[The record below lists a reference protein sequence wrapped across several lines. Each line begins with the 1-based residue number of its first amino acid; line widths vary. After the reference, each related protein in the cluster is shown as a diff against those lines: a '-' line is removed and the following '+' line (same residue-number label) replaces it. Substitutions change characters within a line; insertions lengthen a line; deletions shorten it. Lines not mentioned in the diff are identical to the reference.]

1 MFPTTMPDSHSARA
15 LVLTGDLW
23 QSVLIHLLESLP
35 NEGVGLLSTVDSPE
49 SVRAVRFYRGK
60 NLNESPSRFTM
71 DPLDVLRACEDMERE
86 GTRLGVVVHS
96 HPTTA
101 PEPSQTD
108 VRELAMPG
116 VINLIVQLRP
126 RVSARAW
133 EITPA
138 GSVEVPIR
146 AEASASGE
154 GRRA

>member
-1 MFPTTMPDSHSARA
+1 MPDSPLPRA
-15 LVLTGDLW
+15 LLLSHELRDAIVE
-23 QSVLIHLLESLP
+23 HLQACLP
-35 NEGVGLLSTVDSPE
+35 NEGVGLLSTIDTMGT
-49 SVRAVRFYRGK
+49 VRAVRFYPGR

-101 PEPSQTD
+101 PEPSLTD

-116 VINLIVQLRP
+116 VVNLIVQLRP
-126 RVSARAW
+126 RVCARAW

-138 GSVEVPIR
+138 GSVELPIR
-146 AEASASGE
+146 AEAPAPGE
-154 GRRA
+154 G

>member
-1 MFPTTMPDSHSARA
+1 MAD
-15 LVLTGDLW
+15 LTPSRSLILDGELW
-23 QSVLIHLLESLP
+23 QTVLAHLQACLP
-35 NEGVGLLSTVDSPE
+35 NEGVGLLSTVDTHDDF
-49 SVRAVRFYRGK
+49 RAVRFYPGR

-101 PEPSQTD
+101 PEPSPTD

-116 VINLIVQLRP
+116 VVNLIVQLRP
-126 RVSARAW
+126 RVCARAW

-138 GSVEVPIR
+138 GSVELPIR
-146 AEASASGE
+146 AEAPAPGE
-154 GRRA
+154 G

>member
-1 MFPTTMPDSHSARA
+1 MLHD
-15 LVLTGDLW
+15 DLW
-23 QSVLIHLLESLP
+23 QAVLEHLQECLP
-35 NEGVGLLSTVDSPE
+35 NEGVGLLSTVDFPE
-49 SVRAVRFYRGK
+49 QVRAVRFYRGR

-101 PEPSQTD
+101 PEPSRTD
-108 VRELAMPG
+108 ERELAMPG

-126 RVSARAW
+126 RVCARAW

-138 GSVEVPIR
+138 GSVELPIR
-146 AEASASGE
+146 AEAPAPGE
-154 GRRA
+154 GRRT

>member
-1 MFPTTMPDSHSARA
+1 MSESAPSP
-15 LVLTGDLW
+15 VLLLSEELW
-23 QSVLIHLLESLP
+23 ESIVKHLQACLP
-35 NEGVGLLSTVDSPE
+35 NEGVGLVSTVTDADT
-49 SVRAVRFYRGK
+49 VRALHYYPGR

-96 HPTTA
+96 HPKTA

-108 VRELAMPG
+108 LRELVTPG
-116 VINLIVQLRP
+116 IVSLIVQLQPCVR
-126 RVSARAW
+126 ARAW
-133 EITPA
+133 EITPV

-146 AEASASGE
+146 LGALVSGE